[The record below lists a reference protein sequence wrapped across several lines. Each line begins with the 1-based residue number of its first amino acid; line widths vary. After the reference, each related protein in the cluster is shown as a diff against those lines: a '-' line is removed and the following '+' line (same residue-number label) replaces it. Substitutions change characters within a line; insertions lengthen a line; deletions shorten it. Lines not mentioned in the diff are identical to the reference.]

1 MLPEIATYLHPGPGQ
16 GLIDTFENL
25 CDPTYSA
32 CRLSGFHR
40 ICESA
45 KFDGDVSVRNARRI
59 DKRLAAATTA
69 RGVVGFAWFSE
80 AGHSVIRDGSPVP
93 STSANF
99 FRTSLPISTNRP
111 RNPDVAAMPNLVR
124 A

>member
-1 MLPEIATYLHPGPGQ
+1 MLPEIATYLHPGPGH

-25 CDPTYSA
+25 CDPTRRAAYP
-32 CRLSGFHR
+32 GFT
-40 ICESA
+40 ESA